1 LSLVLFY
8 LLNNFID
15 KTFKILAFPC
25 FLLKNLK
32 SFDFRKDDTM
42 SEMID
47 DLMLTSAYPEESIS
61 VKLVQT
67 HISTVFISDN
77 FVYKIKKP
85 VNFGFLDFS
94 TLEKR
99 KYYCKKEVELNN
111 RFSKDVYLGVYPV
124 TFDGKKHAISG
135 KGTIVDYAVKM
146 KRLSDEDLLKTRF
159 KKGTVT
165 SDDIK
170 RIANAISTFHK
181 RSINSKEIDEFG
193 KLEAVKYNTDEN
205 FEQTKDFIDKSISKK
220 QFNDLKNWTDEF
232 YKKNQKIFL
241 QRVGNKKIRD
251 CHGDLHMEHICLTDP
266 IIIFDCIEFNDR
278 FRYSDILSDI
288 AFLLMDLEFNGGYDL
303 SEKLCKTYL
312 EQIGENDDE
321 VIHGLIAFYKI
332 YRAYVRGKV
341 TSFILN
347 DSNITDDKKINA
359 KNIAKKYFKLA
370 NSYIF

>member
-1 LSLVLFY
+1 
-8 LLNNFID
+8 
-15 KTFKILAFPC
+15 
-25 FLLKNLK
+25 
-32 SFDFRKDDTM
+32 M
-42 SEMID
+42 SKMID
-47 DLMLTSAYPEESIS
+47 DLMLTSAYPEKSIS
-61 VKLVQT
+61 VKLIQT
-67 HISTVFISDN
+67 HISTVFICDE

-99 KYYCKKEVELNN
+99 KYYCEKEVELNN
-111 RFSKDVYLGVYPV
+111 RFSKGVYLGVHPV

-135 KGTIVDYAVKM
+135 KGIIVDYAVKM
-146 KRLSDEDLLKTRF
+146 KRLSDEDLFKIRF

-170 RIANAISTFHK
+170 KIAKAISTFHK
-181 RSINSKEIDEFG
+181 KSISSKEIDEFG

-205 FEQTKDFIDKSISKK
+205 FEQTKEFIGSSISKK
-220 QFNDLKNWTDEF
+220 QYYDLKNWTDEF

-241 QRVGNKKIRD
+241 QRFENKKIRD
-251 CHGDLHMEHICLTDP
+251 CHGDLHMEHICLTEP

-303 SEKLCKTYL
+303 SEQLCKNYL
-312 EQIGENDDE
+312 AHIGENDDE
-321 VIHGLIAFYKI
+321 VIHSLVTFYKI

-347 DSNITDDKKINA
+347 DSNISNDKK
-359 KNIAKKYFKLA
+359 
-370 NSYIF
+370 